1 MPDSAHERMSSQF
14 SYQLSFNNST
24 TSFTFTVTERYLL
37 VILVTRD
44 SVVPRIFVMQTMEGV
59 VTHHDHHNIVTL
71 LLYCGNDNLKNISS
85 HMLAS
90 SDLLCRSFSTNI
102 TLSVSQL
109 FSFTS
114 HLCFMSSASYSRYL
128 RHWRWWETF
137 ELLLEKRQGWIS
149 CNVMLNIISRNWT
162 I

>member
-14 SYQLSFNNST
+14 SYQLSFNNSS

-71 LLYCGNDNLKNISS
+71 LCTVA
-85 HMLAS
+85 M
-90 SDLLCRSFSTNI
+90 
-102 TLSVSQL
+102 
-109 FSFTS
+109 
-114 HLCFMSSASYSRYL
+114 
-128 RHWRWWETF
+128 
-137 ELLLEKRQGWIS
+137 
-149 CNVMLNIISRNWT
+149 IISKIFQVT
-162 I
+162 CLHHLTFVMS